1 MKFEKEYLTDLVKGK
16 TKGDFPPFSSGKWK
30 KSDDYLKQIVGR
42 LKDIQSIQVEA
53 DFNHYG
59 SGFSS
64 YVHLYLSK
72 RDKSDTQISNIGELR
87 TEETNGLVIY
97 LCRMAPFSIY
107 AEGTWYK
114 TFNKDK
120 WHSSGSHFIKP
131 EDIGTLPIVDWY
143 TELNEIKNTLNQ
155 YGIILLTR
163 EELDKKLEFE
173 IKIPTILS
181 DPPFKVFDCL
191 FYWED

>member
-1 MKFEKEYLTDLVKGK
+1 MEFEKEYLTDLVKGK

-30 KSDDYLKQIVGR
+30 KSDEYLKQIVGR
-42 LKDIQSIQVEA
+42 LKDIKSIQVEA

-72 RDKSDTQISNIGELR
+72 TDKSDTKISQDGELR
-87 TEETNGLVIY
+87 TGETNGLMMY
-97 LCRMAPFSIY
+97 LCRMAPFSVY
-107 AEGTWYK
+107 GEGTWHK

-120 WHSSGSHFIKP
+120 GQSGSSHYIEP
-131 EDIGTLPIVDWY
+131 EDIGTTPESDWGI
-143 TELNEIKNTLNQ
+143 ELNEIQNILNQ
-155 YGIILLTR
+155 YGISVLTKV
-163 EELDKKLEFE
+163 ELDKKLEFK
-173 IKIPTILS
+173 ISIPTILS
-181 DPPFKVFDCL
+181 EPPFKVFDCL